1 MTKLYQ
7 NHHYL
12 VSETKHI
19 FYQLAVQKKIIEN
32 ASPGAAVTVS
42 ASANLEK
49 EGTVDL
55 VLLGS
60 ENRGQVLSH
69 LEMFLVP
76 LLLAPLNSFQQIR
89 QSSWNHNN
97 KLINNSI
104 NETRTR

>member
-1 MTKLYQ
+1 MTKFYQ

-19 FYQLAVQKKIIEN
+19 FYQFAVQKRIIVLEKEN
-32 ASPGAAVTVS
+32 ASPGAAVTVT

-49 EGTVDL
+49 EGAIDL

-69 LEMFLVP
+69 LETFLVP
-76 LLLAPLNSFQQIR
+76 LLLAPLNSF
-89 QSSWNHNN
+89 SAN
-97 KLINNSI
+97 LSI
-104 NETRTR
+104 LLES

>member
-19 FYQLAVQKKIIEN
+19 FYQLAVQKKKIIVLEKEN
-32 ASPGAAVTVS
+32 ASPGAAVTVT

-76 LLLAPLNSFQQIR
+76 LLLAPLNSFQ
-89 QSSWNHNN
+89 
-97 KLINNSI
+97 
-104 NETRTR
+104 

>member
-1 MTKLYQ
+1 MTKFYQ

-19 FYQLAVQKKIIEN
+19 FYQLDVQKKIVLEKEN
-32 ASPGAAVTVS
+32 ASPGAAVTVT

-55 VLLGS
+55 VLLGT

-69 LEMFLVP
+69 LETIIIP
-76 LLLAPLNSFQQIR
+76 LLLAPLNSF
-89 QSSWNHNN
+89 SANP
-97 KLINNSI
+97 SI
-104 NETRTR
+104 LLES

>member
-7 NHHYL
+7 NLHYL

>member
-1 MTKLYQ
+1 MTKFYQ

-19 FYQLAVQKKIIEN
+19 FYQLDVQKKIVLEKEN
-32 ASPGAAVTVS
+32 ASPGAAVTVT

-69 LEMFLVP
+69 LETFLVP
-76 LLLAPLNSFQQIR
+76 LLLAPLNSF
-89 QSSWNHNN
+89 SAN
-97 KLINNSI
+97 LSI
-104 NETRTR
+104 LLES